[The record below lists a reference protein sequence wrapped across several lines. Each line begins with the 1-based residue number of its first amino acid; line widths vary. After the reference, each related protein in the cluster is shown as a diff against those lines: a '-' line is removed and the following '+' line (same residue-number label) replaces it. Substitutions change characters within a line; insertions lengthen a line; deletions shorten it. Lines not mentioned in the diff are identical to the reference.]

1 MFFVEN
7 ITMTTFLCV
16 LHANTVFSFIITFDK
31 SPL

>member
-7 ITMTTFLCV
+7 ITMTTSLRV